1 MFEKRKEKKEMALI
15 NCPECKNQVSS
26 TASSCPKCGAPIA
39 GSTGAGTPLTTT
51 QLTSKRLKMQVVFS
65 ALTFWI
71 GLIWLI
77 FAIVAASQGNASD
90 GAPVVPG
97 IITFIGAVWGITTK
111 LRIWW
116 HHK

>member
-1 MFEKRKEKKEMALI
+1 MALI
-15 NCPECKNQVSS
+15 KCPECNNQVSS
-26 TASSCPKCGAPIA
+26 TAASCPKCGAPIA

-51 QLTSKRLKMQVVFS
+51 QLTSKRLKTQVIFS
-65 ALTFWI
+65 SLIFWV

-90 GAPVVPG
+90 SAPAVPG
-97 IITFIGAVWGITTK
+97 IITFIGAVWGIITK
-111 LRIWW
+111 IRIWW